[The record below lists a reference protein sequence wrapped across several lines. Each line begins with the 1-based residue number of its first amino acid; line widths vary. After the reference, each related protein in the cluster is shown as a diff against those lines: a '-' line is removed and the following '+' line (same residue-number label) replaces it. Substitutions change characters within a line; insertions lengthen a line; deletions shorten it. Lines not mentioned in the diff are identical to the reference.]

1 MRILKLLFFV
11 PLFVVVAYCVL
22 WGSLALWFKLPV
34 SETVRTS
41 VALAFGVF
49 GIGTLIAFFYET
61 IWRWLSMFSVV
72 FLALVLWWNTLI
84 PPSVGDWSAEVSQQV
99 SGTIEGDI
107 LTLTNVRDFQ
117 WRTEEDFD
125 EAWVTRSYDLS
136 QIESLDLFMSYW
148 GGPHMAHLMLSFGFS
163 DGEYLAWSVE
173 VRREKGEKFSPVADF
188 FKAHSLSV
196 VAGTE
201 QDVVG
206 LRSNIQLADVY
217 LYRIQGDADRRRDL
231 LERYVRGANRLTE
244 KPAFFHSLL
253 TNCSRTVILLA
264 RSVGADIPADW
275 RILVNGY
282 FPSYLYDQG
291 ALGTE
296 LSFEE
301 VKEAAFISDRALAHG
316 LYSGYPDAI
325 RTTMQ
330 GMN

>member
-1 MRILKLLFFV
+1 MRTLKILFLV
-11 PLFVVVAYCVL
+11 PLFVIVAYCAL
-22 WGSLALWFKLPV
+22 WGSLALWFRLPG
-34 SETVRTS
+34 SDTVRLA
-41 VALAFGVF
+41 VALVFGAFGV
-49 GIGTLIAFFYET
+49 GTLIAFFYST
-61 IWRWLSMFSVV
+61 VWRWLSVFTVA
-72 FLALVLWWNTLI
+72 FLALVLWWNTLV
-84 PPSVGDWSAEVSQQV
+84 PPSEGDWSAEVAQQV

-107 LTLTNVRDFQ
+107 LTLSNVRDFQ

-125 EAWVTRSYDLS
+125 EAWGSRSYDLS

-148 GGPHMAHLMLSFGFS
+148 GGPSMAHLMLSFGFS
-163 DGEYLAWSVE
+163 DGEYLTWSIE
-173 VRREKGEKFSPVADF
+173 VRREKGEAFSPVADY

-196 VAGTE
+196 IAGTE

-217 LYRIQGDADRRRDL
+217 LYRLYSDPVRRREL
-231 LERYVRGANRLTE
+231 LESYVRGANRLVE

-275 RILVNGY
+275 RVLVNGY
-282 FPSYLYDQG
+282 FPSYLYDHG

-301 VKEAAFISDRALAHG
+301 LKEAAFISDKAKANG
-316 LYSGYPDAI
+316 LNAGFSGAI
-325 RTTMQ
+325 RT
-330 GMN
+330 GMPAGN